1 MKVLIG
7 TTNPSKLRRFEELLS
22 GHGIEFFSL
31 RDLGIDTEPE
41 ETGNTPE
48 ENAAIKAR
56 FYGKY
61 FDRVVCND
69 SGLYLDSLPLDDPR
83 QPGLNVRAPEGKRLD
98 DEEMI
103 EYYSKLIASL
113 GGKVLTNYLDGI
125 AIYNCGKISTYM
137 ENSEATRAS
146 AFYMVS
152 EPTSDRN
159 PGWPL
164 DSISINRNTMNYFT
178 DKSDNK
184 YDTTSE
190 NIMLGEYR
198 QRLVEFMTKALGMEE
213 FILTRPTG
221 EYASQIAE
229 YRQEFLDAGDSM
241 DGTGPLRRIDDPHE
255 YLKLCKEYESTKEVS
270 AHLVPATQFL
280 FIRKSDNRLVGMLQ
294 VRHCFNDYLEKYA
307 GHIGYSVRPSERRKG
322 YAKEMLKMA
331 LPFCRELGLN
341 KVLITCT
348 DGNIGSEKTILA
360 NGGVYESTVHEPND
374 NVDLKRFWITL

>member
-31 RDLGIDTEPE
+31 RDLRIDTEPE
-41 ETGNTPE
+41 ETGKTPE
-48 ENAAIKAR
+48 ENAAIKAA

-61 FDRVVCND
+61 FDKVVCND
-69 SGLYLDSLPLDDPR
+69 SGLYFDSLPLDDPR

-113 GGKVLTNYLDGI
+113 GGKVLANYLDGI
-125 AIYNCGKISTYM
+125 AIYNRGKISTYM

-198 QRLVEFMTKALGMEE
+198 QRLVEFMTKALG
-213 FILTRPTG
+213 ISLQKS
-221 EYASQIAE
+221 A
-229 YRQEFLDAGDSM
+229 
-241 DGTGPLRRIDDPHE
+241 
-255 YLKLCKEYESTKEVS
+255 KES
-270 AHLVPATQFL
+270 
-280 FIRKSDNRLVGMLQ
+280 IRKELQCKIYPLYSLHTYKYVVICASYQGKWILSKHKNRNTWETQG
-294 VRHCFNDYLEKYA
+294 
-307 GHIGYSVRPSERRKG
+307 GHIEDSETPLECAR
-322 YAKEMLKMA
+322 
-331 LPFCRELGLN
+331 RELFEESGIKDADLYPVCDYVGYNSKSSANGVVFLATVHSLGELPESEMQETKIFDTLPAELTYPQTSPKLYAEAEKVLN
-341 KVLITCT
+341 K
-348 DGNIGSEKTILA
+348 ILE
-360 NGGVYESTVHEPND
+360 N
-374 NVDLKRFWITL
+374 